1 MSEADRRFGRR
12 TGRDAEARTEPVF
25 SFGPKRPA
33 REDIGPPRPAA
44 RRPIA
49 KPQGQPPID
58 RDNAEEL
65 GAAPGRQQQTGPRAE
80 RDRDRPRATPRARRG
95 EDDEGQVEPA
105 LHRTEKAMEPRIPDP
120 ERPLYHHL
128 FDDLDRRHR
137 GIGWATALASVAVVA
152 IGAVYAWQ
160 SFMSRPVPPNL
171 FEPRGLPSTASLT
184 NDTKQLLTTPPFV
197 SPNPASQNPLSQNPA
212 PPAGTP
218 DSQGRAPQAIEQAT
232 QDVSSRPEPKSIPS
246 EPPPPPRKTIS
257 EAAGDPSGMTPAKN
271 DGAASAPPAAPAP
284 AAPAKTAS
292 NPPPAVTTDATPVAP
307 PPPAAKT
314 PAADVATAVPPPP
327 KHESA
332 KREEQRK
339 EAAIDVPKPRE
350 PAPAPAQAAPAV
362 NQRAAAPAV
371 APPARYAGAPANAR
385 PQSLNRSA
393 PAAQPRAPQTPPPQ
407 EPPSYATRQPP
418 PSPDAGPPPNA
429 SDTVTIDGLTYVSGQ
444 EPHALGTLGG
454 PPQAAAEPAMPP
466 ATPPARPVYAR
477 PYTPVDRE
485 GGAPL
490 PNDVIMLPNGQLAV
504 PNGAQ

>member
-65 GAAPGRQQQTGPRAE
+65 GAAPGSQQQTGPRAE
-80 RDRDRPRATPRARRG
+80 RDRARPRAMPRARRG

-197 SPNPASQNPLSQNPA
+197 SQNPASQNPLSQNPA

-218 DSQGRAPQAIEQAT
+218 DSQGQAPQAT
-232 QDVSSRPEPKSIPS
+232 QPAAQEVSSRPEPKSIPS

-257 EAAGDPSGMTPAKN
+257 EAAGDPSGMTPAK
-271 DGAASAPPAAPAP
+271 
-284 AAPAKTAS
+284 TAS
-292 NPPPAVTTDATPVAP
+292 NPPPAATTDAAPVT

-332 KREEQRK
+332 KREEPRK

-371 APPARYAGAPANAR
+371 APPARYAGPPANAR
-385 PQSLNRSA
+385 PQSLNRGA
-393 PAAQPRAPQTPPPQ
+393 PAAQPRAPQTPPPPQ

-418 PSPDAGPPPNA
+418 PSPDTGPPPNA
-429 SDTVTIDGLTYVSGQ
+429 SDTVTIDGLSYVSGQ